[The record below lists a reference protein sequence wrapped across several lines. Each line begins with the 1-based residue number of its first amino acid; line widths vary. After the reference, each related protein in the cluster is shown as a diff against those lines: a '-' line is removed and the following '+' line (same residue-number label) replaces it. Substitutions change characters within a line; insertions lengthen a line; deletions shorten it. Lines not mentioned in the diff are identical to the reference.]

1 MGLDGGT
8 NLETYLGTE
17 NIVLSG
23 RLLRGVLGGN
33 QLNMKVEGG
42 GR

>member
-1 MGLDGGT
+1 MGLDGEI

-23 RLLRGVLGGN
+23 RLLRGEN
-33 QLNMKVEGG
+33 QLNMKVEEG